1 MTTTL
6 LRLVLLLVV
15 GILVVGTLVHVAVV
29 VKIGQQPTSERVSR
43 KLANRVY
50 PPTKLHEA
58 EFGRFGGNPKPGP
71 TRRTA
76 AFYNGKSFSYTTNPT
91 TNSYSYS
98 YDVTPIISDPPC
110 IPTMPTTS
118 AALGKVAYKTG
129 TALKSLHPEISGLR
143 CQERR
148 KYVDTCCLRPRFRG
162 DLRRF
167 AGLLARSLS
176 DIYARSAFP
185 AS

>member
-1 MTTTL
+1 MTATL

-29 VKIGQQPTSERVSR
+29 VKTGQQPTSERVSR

-58 EFGRFGGNPKPGP
+58 EFGRSGGNPKPGP

-110 IPTMPTTS
+110 IPTMNPTHG
-118 AALGKVAYKTG
+118 AAASY
-129 TALKSLHPEISGLR
+129 SYS
-143 CQERR
+143 
-148 KYVDTCCLRPRFRG
+148 Y
-162 DLRRF
+162 
-167 AGLLARSLS
+167 SLS
-176 DIYARSAFP
+176 TETTHRI
-185 AS
+185 ASSSCEEYKVTQ